1 MKTKRAGDGYME
13 RYRPP
18 KELVNWA
25 ETRKQRRG
33 ARLHAGSSPSRRRW
47 GRPLAVLSPN
57 PTLHISPSL
66 SRRSTVSALGCT
78 LPVRLIGNLLAHS
91 IRPCSEW
98 WWHNLI
104 LILTMNV
111 KRWRQ
116 RRREPYG
123 PCCSWHWWW
132 LSLAPS
138 SMPNQPLAIL
148 GYQQVGCHYL
158 PCCIVICRLYD
169 YTE

>member
-1 MKTKRAGDGYME
+1 MDIWSGIDHQKNWWTEQKLENSGEERDCMRARHPRDVGEVGHSLFFLLIP
-13 RYRPP
+13 RYTSPH
-18 KELVNWA
+18 LSVD
-25 ETRKQRRG
+25 
-33 ARLHAGSSPSRRRW
+33 ARLSQ
-47 GRPLAVLSPN
+47 RPDVPYRYVL
-57 PTLHISPSL
+57 
-66 SRRSTVSALGCT
+66 
-78 LPVRLIGNLLAHS
+78 LIGNLLAHS

-104 LILTMNV
+104 LILTMNA

-148 GYQQVGCHYL
+148 GYQQVGCHSL
-158 PCCIVICRLYD
+158 LCWIVICRLYIRL
-169 YTE
+169 YRVGSI